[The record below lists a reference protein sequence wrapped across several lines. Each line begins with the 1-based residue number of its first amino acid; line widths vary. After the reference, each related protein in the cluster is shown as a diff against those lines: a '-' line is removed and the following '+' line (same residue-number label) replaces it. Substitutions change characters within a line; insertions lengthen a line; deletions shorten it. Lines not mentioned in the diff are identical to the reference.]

1 MKAES
6 IEQIRE
12 HLAKGGRA
20 LAVLKDGRTDEVKRV
35 DMGML
40 RVYAGIW
47 SSSFACVD
55 VDHWQLLP
63 LEEKEPV
70 PVAMEYDQVCDA
82 LKEKRRVQERGY
94 CQTEQP
100 VDHGT
105 QKGQA
110 KDGRDPMPCE
120 LNREAYLD
128 LLREDFDWLVE
139 QPRSLEREH
148 IKEVLSWLMKNRP
161 DGTQKV
167 QEEIYVVGPHDG
179 TPEQQAV
186 RQRIRTRLLHGVW
199 PEMSDLLAWWEATT
213 GERIEWGK
221 RCERCKA
228 SGRVKRLLPIGYD
241 WITCLDCNGSGYS
254 VRPTWME
261 EGK

>member
-1 MKAES
+1 MKATS

-70 PVAMEYDQVCDA
+70 PV
-82 LKEKRRVQERGY
+82 
-94 CQTEQP
+94 
-100 VDHGT
+100 DHGT
-105 QKGQA
+105 QKGQDIKAELA
-110 KDGRDPMPCE
+110 KRGMEAPLMSLWLSTHIRQKLLFGQVPTMDE
-120 LNREAYLD
+120 LL
-128 LLREDFDWLVE
+128 
-139 QPRSLEREH
+139 Q
-148 IKEVLSWLMKNRP
+148 
-161 DGTQKV
+161 
-167 QEEIYVVGPHDG
+167 
-179 TPEQQAV
+179 
-186 RQRIRTRLLHGVW
+186 
-199 PEMSDLLAWWEATT
+199 WWEDTS
-213 GERIEWGK
+213 GERIEHGK
-221 RCERCKA
+221 RCERCQC
-228 SGRVKRLLPIGYD
+228 SGKIKRDAGSSYKDVPCD
-241 WITCLDCNGSGYS
+241 DCQGSGYS

-261 EGK
+261 ERK

>member
-70 PVAMEYDQVCDA
+70 PVDHGTPSREWLEKMADIEDKCSVSVGGMAADNRMLPGLCEVCGVGFLLPSGRCVHCNVLAVDQDVSEGVPGAIAA
-82 LKEKRRVQERGY
+82 L
-94 CQTEQP
+94 P
-100 VDHGT
+100 DGT
-105 QKGQA
+105 QKGQEERF
-110 KDGRDPMPCE
+110 RDS
-120 LNREAYLD
+120 
-128 LLREDFDWLVE
+128 
-139 QPRSLEREH
+139 QKER
-148 IKEVLSWLMKNRP
+148 M
-161 DGTQKV
+161 
-167 QEEIYVVGPHDG
+167 
-179 TPEQQAV
+179 
-186 RQRIRTRLLHGVW
+186 QRIRQRLLHGMW

-213 GERIEWGK
+213 GERIEHGK
-221 RCERCKA
+221 RCEK
-228 SGRVKRLLPIGYD
+228 
-241 WITCLDCNGSGYS
+241 CNGTGKSLVHCYDGCPPMESPCPFCKNGYS

-261 EGK
+261 TQ